1 MIGAILYIIAS
12 LLFIPM
18 AILNF
23 FVVLTTYGWSLK
35 NAGGYF
41 KSLAVDIDIM
51 GNRAFRT
58 LWNHTLVKQNKNY
71 YRFGKIGE
79 TISSALGKNQIRGTL
94 SRVGKCL
101 AWLLDRIDKNHCR
114 NSINYNI

>member
-1 MIGAILYIIAS
+1 MIGTILYIIAS

-23 FVVLTTYGWSLK
+23 FVVLTTYGWNLK

-41 KSLAVDIDIM
+41 KSLAIDIDIM

-58 LWNHTLVKQNKNY
+58 LWNNTLVKGNY
-71 YRFGKIGE
+71 YRFGKVGE
-79 TISSALGKNQIRGTL
+79 TISSALARMKHEGHSQSLG
-94 SRVGKCL
+94 VG
-101 AWLLDRIDKNHCR
+101 
-114 NSINYNI
+114 

>member
-1 MIGAILYIIAS
+1 MIGVILYIIAS
-12 LLFIPM
+12 ILFIPM

-23 FVVLTTYGWSLK
+23 FVVLTTYGWNLK

-58 LWNHTLVKQNKNY
+58 LWNKTLVKGNY
-71 YRFGKIGE
+71 YRFGKVGE
-79 TISSALGKNQIRGTL
+79 TISSAIGKNEARGTL
-94 SRVGKCL
+94 SIAGRGL
-101 AWLLDRIDKNHCR
+101 AWVLNLIDNNHCR
-114 NSINYNI
+114 NSIQY

>member
-1 MIGAILYIIAS
+1 MIGVILYIIAS

-23 FVVLTTYGWSLK
+23 FVVLTVYGWNLK

-58 LWNHTLVKQNKNY
+58 LWNKTLVKGNY
-71 YRFGKIGE
+71 YRFGKVGE

-94 SRVGKCL
+94 STTGRFL
-101 AWLLDRIDKNHCR
+101 AWLLDRMDKNHCR
-114 NSINYNI
+114 NSIN

>member
-1 MIGAILYIIAS
+1 MIGTILYLIAIA
-12 LLFIPM
+12 LFIPL
-18 AILNF
+18 ALINF
-23 FVVLTTYGWSLK
+23 FVVLTAYGWNLK

-41 KSLAVDIDIM
+41 KSLAIDIDIM

-58 LWNHTLVKQNKNY
+58 LWNNTLVKRNKNY

-79 TISSALGKNQIRGTL
+79 TISSAIGKNQIRGTL
-94 SRVGKCL
+94 SIAGKCL
-101 AWLLDRIDKNHCR
+101 AWVLDGIDKNHCR